1 MRRQKGRKSVKN
13 PTEDLSAMLML
24 ETSKEMR
31 TLSGSWRGS
40 GQEIGFVPTMGAL
53 HEGHLSLFRRAQE
66 ESDRVVAS
74 IFVNPTQFGANEDFD
89 TYPRRLRRDRERLE
103 EVGCDAL
110 FVPSVEA
117 MYGTGSP
124 DVESGER
131 PLVEV
136 GRIGHLWEGLERP
149 GHFRGVATI
158 VAMLFHAVLPHRAYF
173 GEKDYQQLKVVQNM
187 ARSLLFGIE
196 IVGCPTVRE
205 SGGLAMSSRNAYLS
219 EEERE
224 AAIKLYQAL
233 NAAAELARKGARDAR
248 VLARK
253 MHDICDTEPLVE
265 LQYAAVVDAETLTP
279 LERLGERPARAIAA
293 AHVGTTHLID
303 NVELLSP

>member
-1 MRRQKGRKSVKN
+1 MRRQKGRKNAKG
-13 PTEDLSAMLML
+13 PTDRSAMLML
-24 ETSKEMR
+24 ETPNEMR
-31 TLSGSWRGS
+31 AVSKAWRGS

-117 MYGTGSP
+117 MYGTSSP
-124 DVESGER
+124 NVDSGER
-131 PLVEV
+131 PHVAV

-149 GHFRGVATI
+149 GHFRGVATV
-158 VAMLFHAVLPHRAYF
+158 VAMLFHTVLPHRAYF

-205 SGGLAMSSRNAYLS
+205 SDGLAMSSRNAYLS

-233 NAAAELARKGARDAR
+233 NAAAELARKGARDAS
-248 VLARK
+248 VLERK

-279 LERLGERPARAIAA
+279 LECLDEHPARAIVA
-293 AHVGTTHLID
+293 AHVGTTHLVD
-303 NVELLSP
+303 NVELPSP

>member
-1 MRRQKGRKSVKN
+1 MRRQKGRKNVKD
-13 PTEDLSAMLML
+13 PTDRSDMLML
-24 ETSKEMR
+24 ETPKEMR
-31 TLSGSWRGS
+31 AVSETWRGA

-89 TYPRRLRRDRERLE
+89 TYPRRLKRDRERLG

-110 FVPSVEA
+110 FVPSVAA
-117 MYGTGSP
+117 MYGTSSP
-124 DVESGER
+124 DVDSGER
-131 PLVEV
+131 SLVEV
-136 GRIGHLWEGLERP
+136 GRISHLWEGLNRP
-149 GHFRGVATI
+149 GHFRGVATVI
-158 VAMLFHAVLPHRAYF
+158 AMLFHTVLPHRAYF
-173 GEKDYQQLKVVQNM
+173 GEKDYQQLKVVQSM
-187 ARSLLFGIE
+187 ARSLLFGIG

-205 SGGLAMSSRNAYLS
+205 SDGLAMSSRNAYLS

-224 AAIKLYQAL
+224 ASIKLYQSL
-233 NAAAELARKGARDAR
+233 NAAAELAWQGVRDAR
-248 VLARK
+248 VLERK
-253 MHDICDTEPLVE
+253 MYDVCDSEPLVE

-279 LERLGERPARAIAA
+279 LENLGERPARAIVA

-303 NVELLSP
+303 NAELPSP

>member
-1 MRRQKGRKSVKN
+1 MRRQKGRKNAKG
-13 PTEDLSAMLML
+13 PTDRSAMLML
-24 ETSKEMR
+24 ETPKEMQAV
-31 TLSGSWRGS
+31 SGTWRES

-74 IFVNPTQFGANEDFD
+74 IFVNPIQFGATEDFD

-124 DVESGER
+124 NVDSEER
-131 PLVEV
+131 PYVEV

-149 GHFRGVATI
+149 GHFRGVATV

-279 LERLGERPARAIAA
+279 LECLDEHPARAIVA
-293 AHVGTTHLID
+293 AHVGTTHLVD
-303 NVELLSP
+303 NVDLPSP

>member
-1 MRRQKGRKSVKN
+1 MRRQKGRKNVRD
-13 PTEDLSAMLML
+13 PRDRSAMLML
-24 ETSKEMR
+24 ETPKEMR
-31 TLSGSWRGS
+31 AVSETWRGS

-66 ESDRVVAS
+66 ESDRIVAS
-74 IFVNPTQFGANEDFD
+74 IFVNPTQFGADEDFD
-89 TYPRRLRRDRERLE
+89 TYPRRLRRDHEQLE

-205 SGGLAMSSRNAYLS
+205 SDGLAMSSRNAYLS
-219 EEERE
+219 EGERE
-224 AAIKLYQAL
+224 AATKLYQAL
-233 NAAAELARKGARDAR
+233 NAAAELARQGARDAS
-248 VLARK
+248 VLERR

-279 LERLGERPARAIAA
+279 LECLGERPARAIVA

-303 NVELLSP
+303 NVELPSP